1 MGTLQRAVP
10 EGCSYYKP
18 FCRVS
23 PGRVQGQ
30 ARSAPPRSGISRKP
44 GQREARRGGAALAG
58 SQGSVKRAA
67 AERALA
73 GSQGSVKRAA
83 AERR

>member
-44 GQREARRGGAALAG
+44 GQREARRGGAGVSRLASG
-58 SQGSVKRAA
+58 KPGNVPRSGF
-67 AERALA
+67 
-73 GSQGSVKRAA
+73 
-83 AERR
+83 RR